1 MRRLAI
7 SPRTYRRITFLALV
21 MVSVIIV
28 SGAGVRVTGSG
39 LGCPDWPTCTED
51 SLVAPVSY
59 HALVEFVN
67 RVFTGVLSV
76 TVIVLVLGSLWRAP
90 RRRDLV
96 WLSLGV
102 AFGIPVQIV
111 IGGLSVLWELVP
123 PIVMAHFLA
132 SIPIVACAVVLH
144 RRAGIPDAELAAAAV
159 APANP
164 GVRDLA
170 IAANLL
176 VAAASVVLFTGT
188 VVTGSGPHGGDP
200 DVKRFDIAVPE
211 VARVHGLAVWLLLAL
226 TLGTL
231 WLARR
236 NDVAPS
242 APFQR
247 ALRLLVY
254 VIVGQGA
261 IGYTQYFTGVP
272 AGLVLLHVAGSVTV
286 WLAVLNVRLA
296 IGKGAKAVG
305 VDAAGARAPSVLSPT

>member
-7 SPRTYRRITFLALV
+7 SPRMYRRITFLALV

-51 SLVAPVSY
+51 RLVAPVSY
-59 HALVEFVN
+59 HALIEFVN
-67 RVFTGVLSV
+67 RVFTGVLSI

-111 IGGLSVLWELVP
+111 IGGLSVLLDLVP

-132 SIPIVACAVVLH
+132 SIPIVACAVVLY
-144 RRAGIPDAELAAAAV
+144 RRAGIPDAELASPSPTTPV
-159 APANP
+159 A
-164 GVRDLA
+164 RDLVR
-170 IAANLL
+170 AANLL
-176 VAAASVVLFTGT
+176 IASASIVLFTGT

-200 DVKRFDIAVPE
+200 DVKRFDIAVSD

-254 VIVGQGA
+254 AIVGQGA

-272 AGLVLLHVAGSVTV
+272 SGLVLLHVAGSVTV
-286 WLAVLNVRLA
+286 WLAVLNVRLEV
-296 IGKGAKAVG
+296 GKGARPVV
-305 VDAAGARAPSVLSPT
+305 VDGAAARTGSILSPT